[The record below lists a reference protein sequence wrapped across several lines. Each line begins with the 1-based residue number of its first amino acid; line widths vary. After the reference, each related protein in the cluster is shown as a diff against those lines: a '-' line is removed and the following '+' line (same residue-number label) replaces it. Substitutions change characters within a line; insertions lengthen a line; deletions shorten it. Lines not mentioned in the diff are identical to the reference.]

1 MDITSDYDVWSRK
14 RRQQDAAAADSNI
27 QSSDENPDEVADNLN
42 FAREYADTTGNPAPS
57 LELVKEHRDLLQKR
71 MDEQRNKAMLS
82 TARRTAT
89 WYGENP
95 MAVLLA
101 KDDVYN
107 LCSFEEIVQRYG
119 QVPRAFGD
127 VTIPAKEPAAASA
140 NPAAPPSPAGPIL
153 QPAASPGPI
162 APSAAPGTPAAENI
176 APTVQPSPSAT
187 QSTPASTQSAAQST
201 EPAAQTAGSVR
212 SITQPTA
219 PTAVDATPSAE
230 LTVPTAGSTS
240 QNPHEV
246 LSADEQAKEELID
259 EIADA
264 LAHPERVPKLRN
276 KIGEQSWFNKGDGI
290 TALNAVLAGIAT
302 KDDVRSTL
310 DSRYK
315 HKVTAEEAWENTK
328 SAGQSSWELVKAL
341 PGGLISFGGV
351 LLEAEGQLQNS
362 YPTPKQRAFLDQMTG
377 AINLTDDEFARFE
390 RSIFEQNLI
399 DPMEAHMILRAL
411 RSGDM
416 KPEQVRKSFDNPFP
430 EFAQKLEIWGQQL
443 QDYGDNFIP
452 AAPGYENSFG
462 RKIGKAI
469 GMGLPAVLA
478 GYFGGPLA
486 VAALAMLQAAGE
498 GAAEARKK
506 GLPEEKQS
514 EAARQYAWTGSI
526 AALPVAKVLS
536 PALKWLPVGRV
547 LQGVIGGAADES
559 LKQGTQKVMGNDIAR
574 RLYDPNRKWSDGVA
588 ETMLIATVVGAVN
601 HGAEK
606 GLGFV
611 GGHRN
616 SPTSEQQIAAAA
628 QTRQSLEEISVAA
641 QASKLWQRSR
651 DEFHKF
657 ATRMTPNP
665 EARDVLVPA
674 GAFVKAAKAAGIN
687 PEDLVDSRALAF
699 ARTTGGDVKLS
710 MATYAT
716 YFAGS
721 KGDGFIMDNIRPHA
735 SGLTFAES
743 QAFRE
748 HANAYGSV
756 LNARANPAFSSPI
769 IDLAAERRAY
779 NLAVLRSAIAGH
791 PAETVSHFAMS
802 HSAFSSALARSEG
815 RSLDEYLKLYPQ
827 P

>member
-1 MDITSDYDVWSRK
+1 MDITRGDALSR
-14 RRQQDAAAADSNI
+14 RQRQQDAAAVSSNI
-27 QSSDENPDEVADNLN
+27 QSSDENPDEVAGSLN
-42 FAREYADTTGNPAPS
+42 FAREYADATGNPAPS

-127 VTIPAKEPAAASA
+127 VTIPAKEPAAPSA
-140 NPAAPPSPAGPIL
+140 NPTAPPSPVGLPLQPTASPAGPI
-153 QPAASPGPI
+153 
-162 APSAAPGTPAAENI
+162 APSEALGASAAENI
-176 APTVQPSPSAT
+176 APAVQSSPSAT
-187 QSTPASTQSAAQST
+187 QSTPASTQSAAPFA
-201 EPAAQTAGSVR
+201 EPTAQTAGFVR
-212 SITQPTA
+212 SIAHPTA

-230 LTVPTAGSTS
+230 LTVPTSGSTS

-246 LSADEQAKEELID
+246 LSADEQAKEALID

-264 LAHPERVPKLRN
+264 LAHPERVPELRN
-276 KIGEQSWFNKGDGI
+276 KIGEQSWFNEGDGI

-315 HKVTAEEAWENTK
+315 HRVTAEEAWKNTK
-328 SAGQSSWELVKAL
+328 SAGQNSLELAKAL
-341 PGGLISFGGV
+341 PGALVSWGGLIVEG
-351 LLEAEGQLQNS
+351 EGQLQNS
-362 YPTPKQRAFLDQMTG
+362 YPTAKQLAFLKQMPG
-377 AINLTDDEFARFE
+377 AINLTEDEFARFE
-390 RSIFEQNLI
+390 QNIFEQNLI
-399 DPMEAHMILRAL
+399 DPMEAHITLRAL

-416 KPEQVRKSFDNPFP
+416 TPEQVRKSFDNPFP
-430 EFAQKLEIWGQQL
+430 EFAKKLEIWGQKL
-443 QDYGDNFIP
+443 QDYGDALLP
-452 AAPGYENSFG
+452 AAPGYENSVG

-469 GMGLPAVLA
+469 GLALPGVLGA
-478 GYFGGPLA
+478 YLGGPLTVA
-486 VAALAMLQAAGE
+486 VMASLQAAGE

-514 EAARQYAWTGSI
+514 EAARQYARTGSI

-559 LKQGTQKVMGNDIAR
+559 LKQGTQKVMTNDIAR

-588 ETMLIATVVGAVN
+588 ETMLIATVVGALN

-606 GLGFV
+606 ALGFV

-616 SPTSEQQIAAAA
+616 SLTSEQQKAAATQA
-628 QTRQSLEEISVAA
+628 RQSLEEISAAA

-657 ATRMTPNP
+657 ATRVTPNP
-665 EARDVLVPA
+665 EARDVFVPA
-674 GAFVKAAKAAGIN
+674 SAFVKAAKAAGIN

-699 ARTTGGDVKLS
+699 ARITGGDIKLS

-721 KGDGFIMDNIRPHA
+721 KGDGYIMDNIRPQA
-735 SGLTFAES
+735 SSLTFAES

-756 LNARANPAFSSPI
+756 HNPRANPAFHSPI
-769 IDLAAERRAY
+769 IDRAAEQRIY
-779 NLAVLRSAIAGH
+779 NLAVLRSAIAER
-791 PAETVSHFAMS
+791 PAETISHFAIS
-802 HSAFSSALARSEG
+802 HPAFSSALARSEG
-815 RSLDEYLKLYPQ
+815 RSLDEYLKLYP
-827 P
+827 